1 MPHQSTDP
9 ATQSTAPNTSRDGN
23 SDTDG
28 STGAD
33 APLDSS
39 IHVLEELPSLPLD
52 QVFEVLKNERRR
64 RVLEQLSGA
73 DDALDLGTLA
83 EEIAALENDKHVRQI
98 TSTERKRV
106 YVGLYQCHLPKMDE
120 LGVVSFE
127 KSRGTIEAGP
137 HIDAVLR
144 YLETPTQASPSSEER
159 TPLVLSATG
168 AVALA
173 AALAVQPMT
182 TLPVLDV
189 AVWGLIVA
197 FIVHVVV
204 GLYTVRTE
212 GTSEPHGR
220 ETNGSKGS

>member
-1 MPHQSTDP
+1 MPHQSTDQ
-9 ATQSTAPNTSRDGN
+9 ATQSTTTNNSRDSS

-28 STGAD
+28 PTDG
-33 APLDSS
+33 DSPPDS
-39 IHVLEELPSLPLD
+39 AIHVLEDLPSLPLD

-64 RVLEQLSGA
+64 RVLEQLSES
-73 DDALDLGTLA
+73 DDTLDLGTLA
-83 EEIAALENDKHVRQI
+83 EEIAALENDKDVRQI

-137 HIDAVLR
+137 HIGAVLR

-173 AALAVQPMT
+173 AALAVEPMT

-189 AVWGLIVA
+189 AVWGLIVG
-197 FIVHVVV
+197 FMIHVLVR
-204 GLYTVRTE
+204 LYTVRTE
-212 GTSEPHGR
+212 NASEPHGS
-220 ETNGSKGS
+220 ETEEPSAS

>member
-9 ATQSTAPNTSRDGN
+9 ATQTTATNDSRDSGT
-23 SDTDG
+23 DTDE
-28 STGAD
+28 STDGD
-33 APLDSS
+33 SPPDSS
-39 IHVLEELPSLPLD
+39 IHGLEDLPSLPLD

-64 RVLEQLSGA
+64 RVLEQLSES
-73 DDALDLGTLA
+73 DDTLDLGTLA
-83 EEIAALENDKHVRQI
+83 EEIAALENDKDVRQI

-144 YLETPTQASPSSEER
+144 YLETPAQASPPTEER
-159 TPLVLSATG
+159 TPLLLSASG
-168 AVALA
+168 AVTLA
-173 AALAVQPMT
+173 AALVVEPMT

-189 AVWGLIVA
+189 AVWGLIVV
-197 FIVHVVV
+197 FIVHTVV
-204 GLYTVRTE
+204 GLYAVRTE
-212 GTSEPHGR
+212 NAAELRER
-220 ETNGSKGS
+220 ETEGSSSS